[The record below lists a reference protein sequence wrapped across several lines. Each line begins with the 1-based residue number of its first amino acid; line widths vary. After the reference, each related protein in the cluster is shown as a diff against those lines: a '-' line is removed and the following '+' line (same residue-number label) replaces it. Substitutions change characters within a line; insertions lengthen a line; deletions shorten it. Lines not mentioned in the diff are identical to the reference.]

1 MAAST
6 VFSLDSDAKQLDRNG
21 GTFATSVSAGLL
33 MKLSAST
40 WSVLDLLRL
49 RFGVQLFIFD
59 ASLDPV
65 VETGINPGVAAAL
78 MDEPGMRERSRAVL
92 ATDDSRSP
100 RPANRAIR
108 TVPLLVG
115 REAQGVLVATSP
127 ERHTR
132 DLEDEEIAMLD
143 AAAQIASAVI
153 EQDLAQTR
161 ELSQAREGSRRFEG
175 VLRFL
180 RVLSQFGSEAEL
192 MRGVVQAATLWF
204 DLDCR
209 IYVRTMADA
218 FTLFAALPGYSDR
231 DLPARLNVDRV
242 REFAREVAV
251 SAPSDL
257 EELGWHVPR
266 GSVLVMP
273 FGDDPEWLLV
283 IGDAVTAE
291 VELTFGAVTNVLS
304 GALTRAAAAREARWR
319 ERLVA
324 VAAQGVDRA
333 LRDLLRQLSTELGG
347 LSARLTLVDAGEP
360 RTLAFAGN
368 GAAAQKATT
377 RDLQFG
383 RRRLAL
389 EVGHGA
395 AGLTFDQVATVNA
408 WTRVV
413 EPWLLG
419 ASATESPVS
428 DSEAELFERRI
439 QDEVERAKRSNA
451 GLGVVLV
458 RTDRSGDAEEPVLNA
473 LRSTSRASDLLGRVR
488 DNMLAIVLIHSKSE
502 GADSVVSRLRRRLRS
517 AGAQA
522 GVRIGHAMFSPEIS
536 SADALIRAALVE
548 IEAGG

>member
-1 MAAST
+1 
-6 VFSLDSDAKQLDRNG
+6 
-21 GTFATSVSAGLL
+21 
-33 MKLSAST
+33 
-40 WSVLDLLRL
+40 
-49 RFGVQLFIFD
+49 
-59 ASLDPV
+59 
-65 VETGINPGVAAAL
+65 
-78 MDEPGMRERSRAVL
+78 
-92 ATDDSRSP
+92 
-100 RPANRAIR
+100 
-108 TVPLLVG
+108 
-115 REAQGVLVATSP
+115 
-127 ERHTR
+127 
-132 DLEDEEIAMLD
+132 
-143 AAAQIASAVI
+143 
-153 EQDLAQTR
+153 
-161 ELSQAREGSRRFEG
+161 
-175 VLRFL
+175 
-180 RVLSQFGSEAEL
+180 
-192 MRGVVQAATLWF
+192 
-204 DLDCR
+204 
-209 IYVRTMADA
+209 
-218 FTLFAALPGYSDR
+218 
-231 DLPARLNVDRV
+231 
-242 REFAREVAV
+242 
-251 SAPSDL
+251 
-257 EELGWHVPR
+257 
-266 GSVLVMP
+266 MP

-291 VELTFGAVTNVLS
+291 VEMTFGAVTNVLS
-304 GALTRAAAAREARWR
+304 GALTRAASAREARWR

-458 RTDRSGDAEEPVLNA
+458 RSDRSGDAEEPVLNA

-502 GADSVVSRLRRRLRS
+502 GADSVVTRLRRRLRS
-517 AGAQA
+517 AGAQT
-522 GVRIGHAMFSPEIS
+522 GVRIGHAMFSPELS